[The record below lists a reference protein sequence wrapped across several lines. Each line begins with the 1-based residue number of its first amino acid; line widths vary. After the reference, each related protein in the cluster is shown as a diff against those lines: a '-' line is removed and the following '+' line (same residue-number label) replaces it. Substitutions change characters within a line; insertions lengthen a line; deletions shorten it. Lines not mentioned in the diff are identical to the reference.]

1 MEIKLKIHTSSSQE
15 KIEKH
20 EDVWEIW
27 IHEKPIDN
35 LAKNTKKT
43 VAQLEKDTDRD
54 HWLDA
59 SEAIKY
65 GIVDKVIEKC

>member
-35 LAKNTKKT
+35 LANKSIINLISKKLKIPKTKIQIIKGEKSKFKT
-43 VAQLEKDTDRD
+43 
-54 HWLDA
+54 
-59 SEAIKY
+59 IKINY
-65 GIVDKVIEKC
+65 DK